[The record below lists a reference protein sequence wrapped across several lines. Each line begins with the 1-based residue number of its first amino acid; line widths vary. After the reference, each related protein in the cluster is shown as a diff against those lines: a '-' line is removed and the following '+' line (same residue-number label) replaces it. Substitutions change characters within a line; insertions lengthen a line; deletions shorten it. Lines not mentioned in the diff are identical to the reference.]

1 MVRVE
6 QQQQETFGK
15 AAKAVSSSVIINADL
30 DESCQER
37 KEDTAT
43 FPRKVLF
50 INRDQSKAAHL
61 RIKSWELKREFESPP
76 AHQSIGNHLDL
87 DYQNKNVINN
97 MGKGLDTEFQGQI
110 ITPFPE
116 TRETTSGKRHSQS
129 IFKLDNEAVTPQCTG
144 DDLDE
149 LAAHGHKIRI
159 QKKGTSVI
167 NDVLS
172 ST

>member
-50 INRDQSKAAHL
+50 INRD
-61 RIKSWELKREFESPP
+61 
-76 AHQSIGNHLDL
+76 
-87 DYQNKNVINN
+87 
-97 MGKGLDTEFQGQI
+97 
-110 ITPFPE
+110 
-116 TRETTSGKRHSQS
+116 
-129 IFKLDNEAVTPQCTG
+129 
-144 DDLDE
+144 
-149 LAAHGHKIRI
+149 
-159 QKKGTSVI
+159 
-167 NDVLS
+167 
-172 ST
+172 